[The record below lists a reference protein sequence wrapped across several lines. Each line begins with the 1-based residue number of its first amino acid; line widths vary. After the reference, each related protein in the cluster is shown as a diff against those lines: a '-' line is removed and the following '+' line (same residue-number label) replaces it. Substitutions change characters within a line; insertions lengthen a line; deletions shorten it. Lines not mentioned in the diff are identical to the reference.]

1 MLVGGVVGRRTSE
14 VAAGEGVS
22 RCIDPTGTGT
32 PGMARHPGAGLERVA
47 RPRAVAEKRKVA
59 RMRLGSG
66 PFPSVCAR
74 ALLPPPSIPG
84 AGGAC
89 DVSSFN
95 PETAATAEGTE
106 PRGRR
111 WWACLGSE
119 GEACNPEAETSH
131 RPSSGEWP
139 LLGLGSRVGAWAA

>member
-1 MLVGGVVGRRTSE
+1 MLVGDVVGRRTSE
-14 VAAGEGVS
+14 VAAGEGVG

-32 PGMARHPGAGLERVA
+32 PGVARHPGAGLERA
-47 RPRAVAEKRKVA
+47 PRPRADAEKRKVV
-59 RMRLGSG
+59 RMRLDSG

-74 ALLPPPSIPG
+74 AFLPPPSIPG

-95 PETAATAEGTE
+95 PETEGTE
-106 PRGRR
+106 PRGCR
-111 WWACLGSE
+111 WWSRLGSE

-139 LLGLGSRVGAWAA
+139 PLGLGSRVGAWAA